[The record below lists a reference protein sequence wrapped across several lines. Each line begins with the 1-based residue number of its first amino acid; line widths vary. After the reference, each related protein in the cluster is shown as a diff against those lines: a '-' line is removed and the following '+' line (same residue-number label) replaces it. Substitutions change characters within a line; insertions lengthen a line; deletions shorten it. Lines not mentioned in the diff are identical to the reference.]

1 MALVIDTMNP
11 FEIAS
16 EAAGQTLFLMG
27 NQALARGAIEANVK
41 YVTGYP
47 GTPSSDV
54 IESLIPVAKK
64 LGMKVEWAVNEKVA
78 LEVAAGVAFSGLR
91 SLVTMKNAGLN
102 VAADPLL
109 SVAYSGVDGGLV
121 IYVADDPSCHSGMA
135 EQDSRFYA
143 SLSLLPMLEPSNP
156 QEAKDAMV
164 SAFSL
169 SEQLKIPVMIRLT
182 TRVAH
187 ASAVVKLNPI
197 SKAASEPVFKKDV
210 RRHTRASPIWCMEQ
224 HTRLNHILEKSEE
237 IFQDLPVNQ
246 LIMKGKEQYG
256 VIATGVAWNYLMEV
270 VKESGINNVA
280 LLKIGVV
287 NPLPKELII
296 RLLEN
301 RKAVLVLEELEPYV
315 ELKVKAIAS
324 EIAGAPK
331 IHGKLD
337 NTTPKIGE
345 FSHTIMRKAI
355 GRLIGKDLTDRGKDV
370 ETIQP
375 SIPVRHIPFC
385 PGCPHMGTYFAINR
399 ALNRLRIKKDEA
411 IVTGDIGCT
420 ILGMNRPFESCWT
433 EVCMGASISVAAGL
447 RNAGIDKPIIATI
460 GDSTFFHT
468 GLPALANLVFT
479 DTRIVVIVLD
489 NQITAMTGHQPSPA
503 SPQASG
509 GQPAKTMSIE
519 NVARSMGIE
528 SVRVV
533 DPFDVKTTT
542 EAIVDAINFNGP
554 SVIVSRRMCALD
566 ARHRGIIESLA
577 SINPEKCTGCL
588 ACVKLLGCPALV
600 VESNRKVTIDKLQC
614 NGCNLCAT
622 VCPYKAITAGK
633 WSY

>member
-1 MALVIDTMNP
+1 MNP
-11 FEIAS
+11 LEIAS
-16 EAAGQTLFLMG
+16 ETVGRTLFLMG

-41 YVTGYP
+41 YATGYP
-47 GTPSSDV
+47 GTPSSEV

-78 LEVAAGVAFSGLR
+78 LEIAAGVAFTGLR

-156 QEAKDAMV
+156 QEAKDTIV

-169 SEQLKIPVMIRLT
+169 SEQLKIPVMIRMT

-187 ASAVVKLNPI
+187 ASAIVKFNPI
-197 SKAASEPVFKKDV
+197 LKTAREPVFKKDV
-210 RRHTRASPIWCMEQ
+210 RRHARASPIWCMEQ
-224 HTRLNHILEKSEE
+224 HTRLNNILEKSEDM
-237 IFQDLPVNQ
+237 FQDLPINQ
-246 LIMKGKEQYG
+246 LIMKGEERYG

-270 VKESGINNVA
+270 VRESGISNVA
-280 LLKIGVV
+280 LMKIGVA
-287 NPLPKELII
+287 NPLPKKLII
-296 RLLEN
+296 HLLEN
-301 RKAVLVLEELEPYV
+301 RKAVLVLEELEPYI
-315 ELKVKAIAS
+315 ELKIKAIAS
-324 EIAGAPK
+324 EIANAPK

-337 NTTPKIGE
+337 GTTPRIGE
-345 FSHTIMRKAI
+345 FSQITVRNAV
-355 GRLIGKDLTDRGKDV
+355 GQLIGKDLTARGKDV

-385 PGCPHMGTYFAINR
+385 PGCPHMGTYLAINR
-399 ALNRLRIKKDEA
+399 ALNILRIKKDEA

-479 DTRIVVIVLD
+479 NTRIVVIVLD
-489 NQITAMTGHQPSPA
+489 NQITAMTGQQPSPA
-503 SPQASG
+503 SPQASN
-509 GQPAKTMSIE
+509 GQPVKTIDIE
-519 NVARSMGIE
+519 DVARSMGIE
-528 SVRVV
+528 STRVV
-533 DPFDVKTTT
+533 DPFNVRTTT

-554 SVIVSRRMCALD
+554 SVVVSRRTCALD
-566 ARHRGIIESLA
+566 ARRRGIIERLA

-600 VESNRKVTIDKLQC
+600 VESNGKVGIDTLQC

-622 VCPYKAITAGK
+622 ICPYKAITAGK
-633 WSY
+633 WNY